1 MAPPYCGLPA
11 RYPILGPWVVFAMD
25 FFELGF
31 VDMGV
36 YLGGG
41 GAGMAQQFLDDPEV
55 GSTLQH
61 VCGERVADVAL

>member
-36 YLGGG
+36 YLGGCYICVPEE
-41 GAGMAQQFLDDPEV
+41 FLNDSKIGPT
-55 GSTLQH
+55 S
-61 VCGERVADVAL
+61 